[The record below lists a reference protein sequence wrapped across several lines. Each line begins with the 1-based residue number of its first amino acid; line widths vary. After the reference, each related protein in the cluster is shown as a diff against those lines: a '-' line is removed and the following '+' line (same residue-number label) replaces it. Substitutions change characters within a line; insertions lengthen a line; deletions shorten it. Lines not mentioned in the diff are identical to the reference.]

1 MYKQEQIKPY
11 EGTGDKGK
19 LVEEM
24 FDNIAPT
31 YDTLNHRLSWDIDK
45 GWRKKAIRRLAP
57 FSPKKM
63 LDIAT
68 GTGDFA
74 ILAAQML
81 HPDQLIGADIS
92 EGMMEI
98 GRQKVKQLGL
108 ENTISFAKEDC
119 LNLSFQDESFDVVIS
134 RNLTWTLP
142 EAAQAYKEWSR
153 VLKPGGLL
161 LNFDANYGAT
171 NFAETSDLPENHAH
185 NQLGNSLM
193 QECEDIKRQLP
204 ISSYLRPAWDVEEL
218 GKTGMEQI
226 SIDLGLSRRV
236 YKEKDEFYNP
246 TPMFAI
252 AAKKA

>member
-98 GRQKVKQLGL
+98 GRQKVRQLGL

-119 LNLSFQDESFDVVIS
+119 LNLSFHGRELRRSNRSLRHQE
-134 RNLTWTLP
+134 LP
-142 EAAQAYKEWSR
+142 E
-153 VLKPGGLL
+153 PGPGTEG
-161 LNFDANYGAT
+161 NVPGT
-171 NFAETSDLPENHAH
+171 EKGRTSLHRRAH
-185 NQLGNSLM
+185 HTG
-193 QECEDIKRQLP
+193 QLP
-204 ISSYLRPAWDVEEL
+204 DEAAVQHLQQHRLADVW
-218 GKTGMEQI
+218 
-226 SIDLGLSRRV
+226 
-236 YKEKDEFYNP
+236 
-246 TPMFAI
+246 
-252 AAKKA
+252 

>member
-98 GRQKVKQLGL
+98 GRQKVK
-108 ENTISFAKEDC
+108 
-119 LNLSFQDESFDVVIS
+119 
-134 RNLTWTLP
+134 
-142 EAAQAYKEWSR
+142 
-153 VLKPGGLL
+153 
-161 LNFDANYGAT
+161 
-171 NFAETSDLPENHAH
+171 
-185 NQLGNSLM
+185 
-193 QECEDIKRQLP
+193 
-204 ISSYLRPAWDVEEL
+204 
-218 GKTGMEQI
+218 
-226 SIDLGLSRRV
+226 
-236 YKEKDEFYNP
+236 
-246 TPMFAI
+246 
-252 AAKKA
+252 

>member
-98 GRQKVKQLGL
+98 GRKKVMAEKLAD
-108 ENTISFAKEDC
+108 TISFAKEDC
-119 LNLSFQDESFDVVIS
+119 MSLSFADETFDAVTAAFGIRNFQDLDKGLSEMC
-134 RNLTWTLP
+134 
-142 EAAQAYKEWSR
+142 R
-153 VLKPGGLL
+153 VLKTGGHLSIL
-161 LNFDANYGAT
+161 ELSEPVT
-171 NFAETSDLPENHAH
+171 LPMK
-185 NQLGNSLM
+185 QLFGIYSHSV
-193 QECEDIKRQLP
+193 LP
-204 ISSYLRPAWDVEEL
+204 IYGKIISHDSSAYTYLTATIEAFPQGEQMVGILRKAGFSKATFKRLTL
-218 GKTGMEQI
+218 GICTMYLATK
-226 SIDLGLSRRV
+226 
-236 YKEKDEFYNP
+236 
-246 TPMFAI
+246 
-252 AAKKA
+252 